1 MSTGLFL
8 AILALAIVA
17 LMVTI
22 IKYKMHPVLALF
34 TVSLVTGILLG
45 YGTLPTVKLI
55 NDGFGG
61 TLGSI
66 GITIIIGSI
75 IAMGIEDT
83 GAAKSIANFFIRLFR
98 GRRMELA
105 PSLTAFIMSIPVFGD
120 ITMVLTA
127 PIASMISIRKK
138 ISMSTMAAF
147 TGLGL
152 FLTHAMV
159 PPTPGI
165 LAIAIL
171 MGADL
176 GLTIAWGFVLSL
188 IAFFVTWFILKRW
201 TAKEWIAPREDFVR
215 GVSSVESDNIED
227 ILIRE
232 EGLPGVGTSFMPL
245 LLPVVLISFASFT
258 NMYIAEGNVIRTG
271 ANIVGDRVIALF
283 IGLVYSVYLGYR
295 QRQSIM
301 SSYKALNPLDEKTT
315 ITSIMLDKWVVRG
328 LTVALLPL
336 LVTGMGGA
344 FGAVLK
350 ASPAIKGLSALI
362 TSSSIMPVLVPWGI
376 GVIMMT
382 AVGSMTMAG
391 MTAAAIVHPMLG
403 DLGLSPLMATLSI
416 GAGTL
421 MFNHVNNSGFWVMGQ
436 FFNLDTK
443 QSIKYV
449 TVPCVVASIVII
461 LLMVGMVSMGMN

>member
-1 MSTGLFL
+1 MSTSLFL
-8 AILALAIVA
+8 VILALAIIA
-17 LMVTI
+17 LMIAI

-34 TVSLVTGILLG
+34 TVSLLAGICLG

-66 GITIIIGSI
+66 GITIMLGSI

-83 GAAKSIANFFIRLFR
+83 GAAKSIANFFIRLFK
-98 GRRMELA
+98 GKQMDLA

-138 ISMSTMAAF
+138 ISMSTMASF

-165 LAIAIL
+165 LAIALL

-176 GLTIAWGFVLSL
+176 GLTIALGTALSL
-188 IAFFVTWFILKRW
+188 ASFFLTRLTLLRW

-215 GVSSVESDNIED
+215 GVSSVESDNIDD
-227 ILIRE
+227 ILIKDDS
-232 EGLPGVGTSFMPL
+232 LPGVFTSFMPL
-245 LLPVVLISFASFT
+245 LLPVFLISLASFT
-258 NMYIAEGNVIRTG
+258 TMYLEDGNAFRTFTGVI
-271 ANIVGDRVIALF
+271 GDRVIALF
-283 IGLVYSVYLGYR
+283 LGLLYSIYLGYV
-295 QRQSIM
+295 QRQAVEK
-301 SSYKALNPLDEKTT
+301 SYRELNPQDTKST
-315 ITSIMLDKWVVRG
+315 IINIMFDKWVVRG

-336 LVTGMGGA
+336 LVTGMGGS
-344 FGAVLK
+344 FGNVLK
-350 ASPAIKGLSALI
+350 ASPAIQGLSDLI
-362 TSSSIMPVLVPWGI
+362 TSSSILPILVPWGI

-403 DLGLSPLMATLSI
+403 GLGLTPLMATLSV

-449 TVPCVVASIVII
+449 TVPCAVASIFII
-461 LLMVGMVSMGMN
+461 IMLVFINMV